1 MQPLRIAIVCDLVP
15 GQAGGSYISSVR
27 FAELLT
33 KKGHHVI
40 LVGAQDS
47 KQKPVSE
54 YKGIPM
60 YQFFS
65 IPVPGSN
72 RFYFQSF
79 PSKKAL
85 KKLFIKEKIE
95 IVHTM
100 FPSYSC
106 FMAKRAAKELKIP
119 VVAHIHTQP
128 ENILIF
134 FPKFLQTNFINNI
147 ILRYL
152 VWFVR
157 GAKQIICPSE
167 LGKKIYN
174 DYDPSLPIKV
184 ISNGIN
190 MSHFYKQNTPTTKK
204 EILFIGRFTAEKDP
218 RTVINAMFE
227 ILKSDPEARLNL
239 IGTGPLEKEMQ
250 TLVKNKKAE
259 NNIRFL
265 GKVSEKDLLKAYNNC
280 SLFILPSKVEL
291 EGMVVLE
298 AMACGKPIIIANSE
312 TSASKYFVQNNGF
325 LFEPDDYKDLAE
337 KALRIL
343 NNDSLREQMG
353 ETSFRNALEYDINKS
368 VNKLEEVY
376 YSVL

>member
-15 GQAGGSYISSVR
+15 GQAGGSYISAVR
-27 FAELLT
+27 FAELLSI
-33 KKGHHVI
+33 KGHHVI
-40 LVGAQDS
+40 LIGARDS
-47 KQKPVSE
+47 RQRPVSE

-79 PSKKAL
+79 PSKNAL

-134 FPKFLQTNFINNI
+134 FPKFIQTKFINNL

-152 VWFVR
+152 AWFVR

-174 DYDPSLPIKV
+174 DFDPSLPIKV

-190 MSHFYKQNTPTTKK
+190 MEHFYKQNINATKK

-218 RTVINAMFE
+218 ETLIKAMFE
-227 ILKSDPEARLNL
+227 ILKTDSNIKLNL
-239 IGTGPLEKEMQ
+239 IGTGPLEEKMK
-250 TLVKNKKAE
+250 TLVKRQKAE
-259 NNIRFL
+259 NNIKFL
-265 GKVSEKDLLKAYNNC
+265 GKVSEEDLLKAYNSC
-280 SLFILPSKVEL
+280 SLFALPSKVEL

-298 AMACGKPIIIANSE
+298 AMACGKPIIIADSE
-312 TSASKYFVQNNGF
+312 TSASKYFVKNNGF
-325 LFEPDDYKDLAE
+325 LFKPDDYKDLAE

-343 NNDSLREQMG
+343 NNDQQREQMG
-353 ETSFRNALEYDINKS
+353 EKSYKNALEYDINNS
-368 VNKLEEVY
+368 VKKLEEVY

>member
-1 MQPLRIAIVCDLVP
+1 MICDLVP
-15 GQAGGSYISSVR
+15 GQAGGSYISAVR
-27 FAELLT
+27 FAGLLT

-40 LVGAQDS
+40 LVGAKDS
-47 KQKPVSE
+47 RQEPLNE

-79 PSKKAL
+79 PSKNTL
-85 KKLFIKEKIE
+85 KKLFVKEKIE

-106 FMAKRAAKELKIP
+106 LMAKRAAKELNLP

-134 FPKFLQTNFINNI
+134 LPKFLQTNFINNL

-167 LGKKIYN
+167 MGKKIYN
-174 DYDPSLPIKV
+174 DFDSTLPIKV

-190 MSHFYKQNTPTTKK
+190 MEHFYTQNTPINSK

-218 RTVINAMFE
+218 ETLIKAMFE
-227 ILKSDPEARLNL
+227 ILKSVSNARLNL
-239 IGTGPLEKEMQ
+239 IGTGPLEKEMK
-250 TLVKNKKAE
+250 TLVKLNKAE
-259 NNIRFL
+259 NNINFL
-265 GKVSEKDLLKAYNNC
+265 GKVSEEDLLKNYNSC
-280 SLFILPSKVEL
+280 SLFVLPSRVEL

-312 TSASKYFVQNNGF
+312 TSASKYFVNNNGF
-325 LFEPDDYKDLAE
+325 LFEPNDYKDLRD
-337 KALRIL
+337 KVLKIL
-343 NNDSLREQMG
+343 NDDSLRQQMG
-353 ETSFRNALEYDINKS
+353 ETSLKNAKEYDINKS
-368 VNKLEEVY
+368 ADKLEEVY